1 MAAAS
6 LLAPAAVYAQGRH
19 PHYLSAR
26 TDLRTA
32 QLLAKVQEQPNVA
45 LSLQAATREME
56 DAIKE
61 IDRAAVLDRK
71 DLMDNPPIDAH
82 LARVDRFRKMVD
94 LLRGARV
101 DIEHEEDNPAA
112 REWRTAAF
120 KHIDEALKSVRR
132 AAVDAKLDREIGA
145 F

>member
-1 MAAAS
+1 
-6 LLAPAAVYAQGRH
+6 
-19 PHYLSAR
+19 
-26 TDLRTA
+26 
-32 QLLAKVQEQPNVA
+32 
-45 LSLQAATREME
+45 ME

-132 AAVDAKLDREIGA
+132 AAVDAKLDREIGD